1 MTTPELAHIRDIIP
15 PAAVTSEPTGLVYL
29 IMITTTVALISL
41 YLYFRS
47 SASRLHHLRRQH
59 QQGRKNNRQIAQQ
72 LRRLLCEQ
80 LGLVQFSPYKPP
92 SETTAEGWYRFAM
105 ELEASC
111 FGKVEP
117 GDESLNMM
125 FNEARNWLGK
135 RS

>member
-1 MTTPELAHIRDIIP
+1 MTTQELAHIRDIIP
-15 PAAVTSEPTGLVYL
+15 PAPVTDEPTGLIYL
-29 IMITTTVALISL
+29 IVITATVALAGL

-47 SASRLHHLRRQH
+47 SASQLHRLRRQH
-59 QQGRKNNRQIAQQ
+59 RQGRKNNRQIAHR
-72 LRRLLCEQ
+72 LRHLLCEQ

-92 SETTAEGWYRFAM
+92 SEIKAEEWYRFAM

-117 GDESLNMM
+117 EDESLNMM